1 MTFVFGQFELDPAR
15 RELRV
20 DGSVKSLQP
29 QIFDLLLYLVENNE
43 RVVPK
48 RELLETLWPDTV
60 VTESSIQR
68 AVSLARSA
76 LGERGPGLI
85 QTFPRQGYR
94 FVGELRTK
102 QKTPSRTS
110 LRPRY
115 ALSADVHIA
124 YTTLGEGDT
133 DIVVVNGWIMP
144 MRAMFQHPDT
154 RAAMEAL
161 AKIGRVITFDKRGTG
176 LSDRVKDLP
185 AHEQRMDDLR
195 VVLDACN
202 SKRAVIVGY
211 SEGGALAMLYAAT
224 YPERVQGL
232 ILCGAFA
239 RMTKTQDYPC
249 GYAPEDMD
257 KLKGYIRGAWGKG
270 ASLRPIGPVELR
282 KDSEFLDW
290 IAFAE
295 QEGTSPGGALD
306 LLDMNM
312 QIDLRVLL
320 PAIRVPSVVLQADE
334 DVMIHPGNGRYLAD
348 HIPNA
353 RYVEVH
359 GGDHTIFFRNQ
370 HEILNAVEWVLEQA
384 TPELEED
391 RFLSTA
397 LVGRAG
403 QTLDDG
409 VWHEQVRRFRGQ
421 AVPDKRHAYFDGPIR
436 ALRCGAELA
445 EASGASFGVHAG
457 QIVRQGPLVS
467 GPAFDIA
474 EAIAAQA
481 PPGHAW
487 ASRVLVDLVPGSD
500 LGFSETSAVVQ
511 SNDREIALLSV
522 RTQS

>member
-15 RELRV
+15 RELRFE
-20 DGSVKSLQP
+20 GSVKSLQP
-29 QIFDLLLYLVENNE
+29 QVFDLLLYLVENHE

-48 RELLETLWPDTV
+48 RELLDALWPDAI

-76 LGERGPGLI
+76 LGERGPALI

-94 FVGELRTK
+94 FVGELRTE
-102 QKTPSRTS
+102 QKSGSRAS
-110 LRPRY
+110 FRPRY
-115 ALSADVHIA
+115 AQSGDVHIA
-124 YTTLGEGDT
+124 YTTLGAGDT

-144 MRAMFQHPDT
+144 MRAMFQHPDM

-202 SKRAVIVGY
+202 SKRAVILGY
-211 SEGGALAMLYAAT
+211 SEGGALAMLHAAT

-270 ASLRPIGPVELR
+270 ASLRPIAPLEIR

-320 PAIRVPSVVLQADE
+320 PAIRVPTVVLQADQ
-334 DVMIHPGNGRYLAD
+334 DAMIHPGNGRYLAD
-348 HIPNA
+348 RIPNA

-359 GGDHTIFFRNQ
+359 GGDHTILFRNQ
-370 HEILNAVEWVLEQA
+370 HEILNAVSWVLAQGA
-384 TPELEED
+384 PELEED
-391 RFLSTA
+391 RFLSTV
-397 LVGRAG
+397 LVGRSDQPIDQDTWQDQLG
-403 QTLDDG
+403 
-409 VWHEQVRRFRGQ
+409 RFRGQ
-421 AVPDKRHAYFDGPIR
+421 TVPGKQHAYFDGPIR
-436 ALRCGAELA
+436 ALRCGAAIAKACGASLGVHTGQVLRQGTA
-445 EASGASFGVHAG
+445 VSGA
-457 QIVRQGPLVS
+457 
-467 GPAFDIA
+467 AFDVA

-481 PPGHAW
+481 PPGQAW

-500 LGFSETSAVVQ
+500 LEFSETIAFVR
-511 SNDREIALLSV
+511 SNGREIGLLSV
-522 RTQS
+522 QAQS

>member
-20 DGSVKSLQP
+20 DGRAQALQP
-29 QIFDLLLYLVENNE
+29 QVFDLLLYLIQNHE

-48 RELLETLWPDTV
+48 RELLETLWPDTI

-76 LGERGPGLI
+76 LGERGPALI

-94 FVGELRTK
+94 FVGDIEREKKPALRAA
-102 QKTPSRTS
+102 

-115 ALSADVHIA
+115 AQSGDVHIA

-161 AKIGRVITFDKRGTG
+161 AKVGRVITFDKRGTG

-185 AHEQRMDDLR
+185 SHEQRMDDLR
-195 VVLDACN
+195 VVLDACS

-239 RMTKTQDYPC
+239 RMTKTQEYPC
-249 GYAPEDMD
+249 GYALEDMD
-257 KLKGYIRGAWGKG
+257 RLKGYIRGAWGKG
-270 ASLRPIGPVELR
+270 ASLRPIAPDELR
-282 KDSEFLDW
+282 EDSEFLDW

-320 PAIRVPSVVLQADE
+320 PAIRVPTVVLQADE

-353 RYVEVH
+353 RYVEVR
-359 GGDHTIFFRNQ
+359 GSDHTILFRNQ
-370 HEILNAVEWVLEQA
+370 DQILDAARWVLEQQA
-384 TPELEED
+384 PELDED
-391 RFLSTA
+391 RFLSTV
-397 LVGRAG
+397 LVGRSD
-403 QTLDDG
+403 QG
-409 VWHEQVRRFRGQ
+409 VDEDTWRDQLRRFRGQ
-421 AVPDKRHAYFDGPIR
+421 AVPGKQQAYFDGPIR
-436 ALRCGAELA
+436 ALRCGAA
-445 EASGASFGVHAG
+445 IARACGASFGVHTG
-457 QIVRQGPLVS
+457 QVVRRGTAAS
-467 GPAFDIA
+467 GTAFDVA

-481 PPGHAW
+481 PPGQAW

-500 LGFSETSAVVQ
+500 LEFSETGITAPAQ
-511 SNDREIALLSV
+511 GREIALFSV
-522 RTQS
+522 RAHS